1 MQNDLSSYLQ
11 GEIIEDYL
19 VIIHKVTLQLSMN
32 KKTNTIFLT
41 FQGVF
46 NIIENCM
53 ILSTVMWYFISFYY
67 DIERRNCINLSMGFI
82 WSFCKM
88 WTGEKQVTVNMTG
101 TP

>member
-1 MQNDLSSYLQ
+1 MVYQKDEVQMQNDLSSYLQ

-53 ILSTVMWYFISFYY
+53 ILSTVM
-67 DIERRNCINLSMGFI
+67 
-82 WSFCKM
+82 
-88 WTGEKQVTVNMTG
+88 
-101 TP
+101 